1 MKTWLKT
8 LFNKRSGSG
17 PVPLLEPMQ
26 IRARTVA
33 ALAESEARL
42 LDQVESLQEQL
53 DQATHAAE
61 VARERCD
68 HARTAHAALN
78 RRVNDL
84 RVDWPAVHDRYS
96 TKQGIAARE
105 AGVPM
110 NPKRKRK

>member
-1 MKTWLKT
+1 MKTWLKS
-8 LFNKRSGSG
+8 LLKKRSSG
-17 PVPLLEPMQ
+17 PVPLLLEPMQ

-53 DQATHAAE
+53 AQATHAAG
-61 VARERCD
+61 VAQERCD
-68 HARTAHAALN
+68 HARMAHAALN

-84 RVDWPAVHDRYS
+84 RLDWPAVHDRYF

>member
-1 MKTWLKT
+1 MKTWLKN
-8 LFNKRSGSG
+8 LFNKRSSSG

-26 IRARTVA
+26 LAARSYRN
-33 ALAESEARL
+33 LAQSEVDLIQKVDA
-42 LDQVESLQEQL
+42 LQEQL
-53 DQATHAAE
+53 DQATHAAQ
-61 VARERCD
+61 VAQERCD
-68 HARTAHAALN
+68 HARMAHAALN

-84 RVDWPAVHDRYS
+84 RLDWPAVHDRYF

>member
-26 IRARTVA
+26 IAPRSYLNLVQSEA
-33 ALAESEARL
+33 ALIQL
-42 LDQVESLQEQL
+42 VDTLQEQL

-84 RVDWPAVHDRYS
+84 RVDWPAVHDRYF